1 MLPEIH
7 AYLTDFEELR
17 EQVKGLLEGLD
28 PEALDW
34 RPIEG
39 AGELATNSLT
49 AMGVHL
55 VGSETY
61 WMKEVISGKK
71 IVWDRDAE
79 FVTKGLSVPE
89 LQAMIGTAGKVT
101 VETLSALTAKQLEE
115 SRRWRD
121 RSVTV
126 RWCILHVIEHYAQ
139 HLGHMQLTRQLW
151 LAKLQNKNPPLLS

>member
-17 EQVKGLLEGLD
+17 EQIKSLLEGLD

-49 AMGVHL
+49 AMVVHL
-55 VGSETY
+55 AGSETY
-61 WMKEVISGKK
+61 WMKEVIGGKK
-71 IVWDRDAE
+71 IVRDRDAE

-89 LQAMIGTAGKVT
+89 MRAKIEASGKVT
-101 VETLSALTAKQLEE
+101 REILSALTEKQLEE
-115 SRRWRD
+115 SRKWRD
-121 RSVTV
+121 RSVSV

-151 LAKLQNKNPPLLS
+151 LAKSKK

>member
-1 MLPEIH
+1 MLSEIH

-17 EQVKGLLEGLD
+17 EQIKSLLEGLD

-49 AMGVHL
+49 AMVVHL

-61 WMKEVISGKK
+61 WMKEVIGGKK
-71 IVWDRDAE
+71 IVRDRDAE

-89 LQAMIGTAGKVT
+89 MRAKIEASGKVT
-101 VETLSALTAKQLEE
+101 REILSALTEKQLEE
-115 SRRWRD
+115 SRKWRD
-121 RSVTV
+121 RSVSV

-151 LAKLQNKNPPLLS
+151 LAKSKK